1 MRRRNLV
8 RDERGAAMVEFAIVL
23 PVLILLVLAVID
35 FGRLLFLY
43 NNLANAVREGARF
56 AAVQEPDPCTVAAKG
71 LATARVQNYIATFGG
86 TAASGTYTVTATC
99 IGAPTTQQVQLTV
112 SGYPFQALTP
122 LPFFSGI
129 TITESSIF
137 RWEGSGSP

>member
-1 MRRRNLV
+1 MRRRNFV

-23 PVLILLVLAVID
+23 PVLVVLVLAIID

-56 AAVQEPDPCTVAAKG
+56 AAVQQPDPCTTTAKG

-86 TAASGTYTVTATC
+86 TAASGSYTVTATC
-99 IGAPTTQQVQLTV
+99 IGSPTQQVQLTV

-122 LPFFSGI
+122 LPFFSGVA
-129 TITESSIF
+129 ITESAIF
-137 RWEGSGSP
+137 RWEGSASP